1 MSNEGLT
8 QPARDEPRPM
18 NCPSCGRPAGDGV
31 FCSACGVL
39 VFDRRAATHVAAT
52 AVPVAAKVRQESHRP
67 RWLVPVIALVT
78 VGVITAGVS
87 VAALVRGQDRT
98 ASLVARGALTSTTT
112 HGGSPVKRTADP
124 LVAASFTDLY
134 ENVQSGVVRISAT
147 TCDGGGTGTGFLIS
161 PTLVATAAH
170 VVDGAAALALEIGE
184 DGNGGST
191 SGVVIGID
199 RASDIALIKT
209 RGPLSGHLF
218 TFAKESATVGQEVAA
233 IGFPEGEPMTLTRGT
248 VSGMHRTIEIEG
260 ASRSGL
266 IQTDTAI
273 NPGSSGGPM
282 LDTSGRVY
290 GVVDAK
296 MNGAEGIAY
305 AVSGS
310 IASARIAAWKGRSA
324 SVVSA
329 PCDAPVAPARAHD

>member
-1 MSNEGLT
+1 MSIEDPT
-8 QPARDEPRPM
+8 QPARHGSRPTR
-18 NCPSCGRPAGDGV
+18 CPSCGRAAGDGV
-31 FCSACGVL
+31 FCGFCGVL
-39 VFDRRAATHVAAT
+39 VFDRRAAA
-52 AVPVAAKVRQESHRP
+52 PVVAKVRQPSHRP
-67 RWLVPVIALVT
+67 RWMVPAIAVVA
-78 VGVITAGVS
+78 VGVITAGAGIS
-87 VAALVRGQDRT
+87 VLVRGQDRS
-98 ASLVARGALTSTTT
+98 ASMASPVGGALTSTT
-112 HGGSPVKRTADP
+112 SPFTSALKTNADP
-124 LVAASFTDLY
+124 TVAASFTDLY
-134 ENVQSGVVRISAT
+134 ANVQSGVVRISAT
-147 TCDGGGTGTGFLIS
+147 TCNGGGIGTGFLIS

-170 VVDGAAALALEIGE
+170 VVEGAAALALEIGE

-209 RGPLSGHLF
+209 KRRLSGHLF

-260 ASRSGL
+260 VNRSGL

-273 NPGSSGGPM
+273 NPGNSGGPM
-282 LDTSGRVY
+282 LATSGRVY

-310 IASARIAAWKGRSA
+310 IASERIAAWKGRSA

-329 PCDAPVAPARAHD
+329 PCDAPVAPAQARD